1 MIPPQIVAT
10 ERAGAADCRR
20 RKDVRRGHDMC
31 IARGYARQDRCG
43 AQLLDEIMRKGV
55 GADAE
60 IDPGGA
66 ISAKILQQY
75 ATSRKH
81 GRAMRHGGASLGKI
95 GEIVSGGPVQP
106 RVMIEKNRVPDDRI
120 VAEHPDLAQPSDRC
134 LAVPLPR
141 S

>member
-1 MIPPQIVAT
+1 MSAAVTTCALLAAM
-10 ERAGAADCRR
+10 RARIAAVRSSSMKLCGKVSVPMPRLTPAARYRPKSSSNMPRR
-20 RKDVRRGHDMC
+20 
-31 IARGYARQDRCG
+31 
-43 AQLLDEIMRKGV
+43 EN
-55 GADAE
+55 
-60 IDPGGA
+60 
-66 ISAKILQQY
+66 
-75 ATSRKH
+75 T

-120 VAEHPDLAQPSDRC
+120 VAEHHDLAQPSDRC